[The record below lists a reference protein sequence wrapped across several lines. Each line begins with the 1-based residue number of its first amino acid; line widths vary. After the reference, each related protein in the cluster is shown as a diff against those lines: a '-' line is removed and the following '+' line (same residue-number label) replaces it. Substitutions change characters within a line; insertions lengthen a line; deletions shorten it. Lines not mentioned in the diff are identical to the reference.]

1 MTMALLTLSC
11 TYIAQLSCLY
21 NKRCISLFASPMQF
35 PISPF
40 LDALLPRW
48 TQKQE
53 MFVTST
59 RLKFRALAAIFQIGA
74 ARNMMLIIT
83 SSKKTRLL
91 SRDALSKRTT
101 SQSGRRQH
109 VSNISC
115 FVLDRDYALAQWDSI
130 NILLLETNS
139 LAELIT
145 VSSNISQPLLQCRE

>member
-1 MTMALLTLSC
+1 
-11 TYIAQLSCLY
+11 
-21 NKRCISLFASPMQF
+21 
-35 PISPF
+35 
-40 LDALLPRW
+40 
-48 TQKQE
+48 

-59 RLKFRALAAIFQIGA
+59 RLKFRALAAIFQSGA
-74 ARNMMLIIT
+74 ARNMMLIMT

-91 SRDALSKRTT
+91 GRDALSKRTT

-130 NILLLETNS
+130 NILHLETNS

-145 VSSNISQPLLQCRE
+145 VSSNISQPLLLQWNISDAAFLLLHLSDHLLPHNLFLRDLFLLWDLLPEPPNSYSMIR